1 MSLDNFD
8 DEIDLRNLFHILWNK
23 KFFILCLTSIFAII
37 SVLYSL
43 SLPNIYT
50 SSALL
55 APASE
60 ENSLSSQVGQF
71 SGLASFAGLGLSSEG
86 SSKTQEAIERIK
98 SFEFFS
104 KHFLPN
110 VQLENLMAVKKWIPE
125 QNILIYDENLF
136 DPKTKIWKRDV
147 SYPRKIIPSN
157 QEVFEE
163 VYEKILDISMNK
175 NTGFVSISINHK
187 SPNIAKRWLDLII
200 LNINESMRELDKQS
214 SQRSIDFLNKSTE
227 STSVRSINDVISVL
241 LENQMQTLMLANS
254 QKDYVFKIIESPIA
268 SEKKSGPSR
277 AIICIIITLLGGLFS
292 VCIVFLLHYR
302 KSLGT

>member
-23 KFFILCLTSIFAII
+23 KFFTLCLTSIFAII

-71 SGLASFAGLGLSSEG
+71 SGLASFAGLGLGSEG

-163 VYEKILDISMNK
+163 VYEKILNISMNK
-175 NTGFVSISINHK
+175 NTGFVSISIDHK
-187 SPNIAKRWLDLII
+187 SPIIAKRWLDLII

-292 VCIVFLLHYR
+292 VCIVFLQHYR